1 MINRDLYDSLVL
13 QVCTASVVLL
23 RNLGRTLLQ
32 VSHLATTDKYLSRPD
47 ILSTSVESFTNNYGN
62 TGCGVFKRWV
72 QNQKDFGL
80 RINMLKEF
88 Y

>member
-1 MINRDLYDSLVL
+1 MINRDLYDCLVL

-47 ILSTSVESFTNNYGN
+47 ILSTSVESFMNNYGN
-62 TGCGVFKRWV
+62 TGCRVFKLWV
-72 QNQKDFGL
+72 QNKKGFCL
-80 RINMLKEF
+80 RINIIKGN